1 MSSFLHTQGVPST
14 EQILSH
20 ARAHGGNWLV
30 TGPGRDPQV
39 LYLDETSEDT
49 IDGVRFVCARG
60 FFDETVKLEPGEED
74 VFGLRGASLFA
85 DLTFWAIDR
94 NGDKVQA

>member
-14 EQILSH
+14 EQILQH
-20 ARAHGGNWLV
+20 AKLHGGNWLV
-30 TGPGRDPQV
+30 TGGRFV
-39 LYLDETSEDT
+39 ETLYLDETSEDT
-49 IDGVRFVCARG
+49 IDGVRSICARG

-74 VFGLRGASLFA
+74 LFGLREASLFA
-85 DLTFWAIDR
+85 GLTFWAIDR